1 MTALSVRS
9 KDEIP
14 DDAYRKMVLTLMD
27 KQASREVATAEV
39 FGQCV
44 LYAPT
49 VEDKIRITRFQHE
62 ELKHFQ
68 LLAKL
73 MGDLG
78 VDMDVY
84 VRDRQRAG
92 ARFTGDEAD
101 IQIRDW
107 LDATLFNFMID
118 RAATFQLTEYTK
130 GSYLPLAKA
139 NDVIL
144 KEEEGHKNFGE
155 ACLEEMCQDPATR
168 AEIQRRFK
176 KWFVASMRIFGRA
189 GTPGNQYCLRV
200 GLKDTGQRRHRR
212 RVPRQHPARHG
223 ALRAPLPRSARAP
236 ARAAAADRPER
247 PCRSSGLAQRTET
260 ELLFPGH
267 SKDDRLDRVVIDAVC
282 TAETESGRRNLPS
295 LIQNPFE
302 PVLTGTGESHGTHQ
316 ADHDRRAAQV
326 RRTGISQSIRQ
337 RWRHIV
343 GRLDP

>member
-1 MTALSVRS
+1 MTASSVRS

-73 MGDLG
+73 MGELG

-84 VRDRQRAG
+84 VQDRQRAG

-107 LDATLFNFMID
+107 QDATLFNFMID

-200 GLKDTGQRRHRR
+200 GLKTRDSGDI
-212 RVPRQHPARHG
+212 
-223 ALRAPLPRSARAP
+223 
-236 ARAAAADRPER
+236 AAAY
-247 PCRSSGLAQRTET
+247 
-260 ELLFPGH
+260 
-267 SKDDRLDRVVIDAVC
+267 LD
-282 TAETESGRRNLPS
+282 
-295 LIQNPFE
+295 
-302 PVLTGTGESHGTHQ
+302 
-316 ADHDRRAAQV
+316 
-326 RRTGISQSIRQ
+326 SIRPVMARCGLRFPDRSELPLELPPQ
-337 RWRHIV
+337 IDLNV
-343 GRLDP
+343 PAGAAA

>member
-73 MGDLG
+73 MGELG

-144 KEEEGHKNFGE
+144 KEEEGHKDFGE

-200 GLKDTGQRRHRR
+200 GLKTRDSGDI
-212 RVPRQHPARHG
+212 
-223 ALRAPLPRSARAP
+223 
-236 ARAAAADRPER
+236 AAAY
-247 PCRSSGLAQRTET
+247 
-260 ELLFPGH
+260 
-267 SKDDRLDRVVIDAVC
+267 LD
-282 TAETESGRRNLPS
+282 
-295 LIQNPFE
+295 
-302 PVLTGTGESHGTHQ
+302 
-316 ADHDRRAAQV
+316 
-326 RRTGISQSIRQ
+326 SIRPVMARCGLRFPDRSELPLELPLQ
-337 RWRHIV
+337 IDLNV
-343 GRLDP
+343 PAGAAA

>member
-73 MGDLG
+73 MGELG

-107 LDATLFNFMID
+107 QDATLFNFMID

-200 GLKDTGQRRHRR
+200 GLKTRDSGDI
-212 RVPRQHPARHG
+212 
-223 ALRAPLPRSARAP
+223 
-236 ARAAAADRPER
+236 AAAY
-247 PCRSSGLAQRTET
+247 
-260 ELLFPGH
+260 
-267 SKDDRLDRVVIDAVC
+267 LD
-282 TAETESGRRNLPS
+282 
-295 LIQNPFE
+295 
-302 PVLTGTGESHGTHQ
+302 
-316 ADHDRRAAQV
+316 
-326 RRTGISQSIRQ
+326 SIRPVMARCGLRFPDRSELPLELPLQ
-337 RWRHIV
+337 IDLNV
-343 GRLDP
+343 PAGAAA

>member
-1 MTALSVRS
+1 MTVMRVQS
-9 KDEIP
+9 KHEIP

-44 LYAPT
+44 LHAPT

-68 LLAKL
+68 LLARL
-73 MGDLG
+73 MSDLG
-78 VDMDVY
+78 VDMDAY

-101 IQIRDW
+101 MQIQDW

-118 RAATFQLTEYTK
+118 RAATFQLTEYTL
-130 GSYLPLAKA
+130 GSYVPLARA
-139 NDVIL
+139 NDAIL

-155 ACLEEMCQDPATR
+155 ACLEEMCKDPTTR

-200 GLKDTGQRRHRR
+200 GLKTRDSGD
-212 RVPRQHPARHG
+212 V
-223 ALRAPLPRSARAP
+223 
-236 ARAAAADRPER
+236 AAAY
-247 PCRSSGLAQRTET
+247 
-260 ELLFPGH
+260 
-267 SKDDRLDRVVIDAVC
+267 ID
-282 TAETESGRRNLPS
+282 
-295 LIQNPFE
+295 
-302 PVLTGTGESHGTHQ
+302 
-316 ADHDRRAAQV
+316 
-326 RRTGISQSIRQ
+326 SIRPVMARCGLRFPDRSELPLELPPQ
-337 RWRHIV
+337 IDLSV
-343 GRLDP
+343 GATAAA

>member
-9 KDEIP
+9 KAEIP

-73 MGDLG
+73 MGELG

-84 VRDRQRAG
+84 VQDRQRAG

-107 LDATLFNFMID
+107 QDATLFNFMID

-200 GLKDTGQRRHRR
+200 GLKTRDSGDI
-212 RVPRQHPARHG
+212 
-223 ALRAPLPRSARAP
+223 
-236 ARAAAADRPER
+236 AAAY
-247 PCRSSGLAQRTET
+247 
-260 ELLFPGH
+260 
-267 SKDDRLDRVVIDAVC
+267 LD
-282 TAETESGRRNLPS
+282 
-295 LIQNPFE
+295 
-302 PVLTGTGESHGTHQ
+302 
-316 ADHDRRAAQV
+316 
-326 RRTGISQSIRQ
+326 SIRPVMARCGLRFPDRSELPLELPPQ
-337 RWRHIV
+337 IDLNV
-343 GRLDP
+343 PAGAAA

>member
-73 MGDLG
+73 MSELG

-200 GLKDTGQRRHRR
+200 GLKTRDSGDI
-212 RVPRQHPARHG
+212 
-223 ALRAPLPRSARAP
+223 
-236 ARAAAADRPER
+236 AAAYLDSIRPVMAR
-247 PCRSSGLAQRTET
+247 CGLH
-260 ELLFPGH
+260 FP
-267 SKDDRLDRVVIDAVC
+267 
-282 TAETESGRRNLPS
+282 
-295 LIQNPFE
+295 
-302 PVLTGTGESHGTHQ
+302 
-316 ADHDRRAAQV
+316 DRRELPLELPPQIDLNVPAGAAA
-326 RRTGISQSIRQ
+326 
-337 RWRHIV
+337 
-343 GRLDP
+343 